1 MAFFLSEIQRYD
13 AYPPT
18 VASFIRIPVS
28 MYDGRGSSLH
38 RGSNYFSGHANG
50 VRMSKA
56 ATDGKWDTETL
67 TRSFPGTGIPGGDV
81 RDGDVIGT
89 HGDMGESW
97 LSAVK
102 EALPDGGGHLDLG
115 CGSGRMTF
123 ALANRWAPDGWSI
136 GADRDEETLD
146 RARARATIENLPG
159 ARFLALDVEK
169 EDYTA
174 ILSGRLPD
182 LVTAHLCM
190 GLEIVSRAASVLPP
204 GGMFACV
211 ALHRDL
217 WREIGRPSRFA
228 IAETELESMLE
239 RFDLIPQFLRAEVE
253 MLEIENP
260 RDFLESSLNADFVSR
275 WKKSGRWDALNR
287 YLEGG
292 GRRLIARAQLQCIA
306 RKVAP

>member
-1 MAFFLSEIQRYD
+1 MNR
-13 AYPPT
+13 
-18 VASFIRIPVS
+18 
-28 MYDGRGSSLH
+28 
-38 RGSNYFSGHANG
+38 
-50 VRMSKA
+50 A
-56 ATDGKWDTETL
+56 ATGGKWRTETL
-67 TRSFPGTGIPGGDV
+67 TRSFPDANVPG
-81 RDGDVIGT
+81 GDVIGT

-115 CGSGRMTF
+115 CGGGRMTF

-136 GADRDEETLD
+136 GADRDEEALD
-146 RARARATIENLPG
+146 RARARAIKENLSG

-174 ILSGRLPD
+174 ILSGGLPD

-190 GLEIVSRAASVLPP
+190 GLEIVRRAASVLPP

-211 ALHRDL
+211 ALHKDL

-228 IAETELESMLE
+228 LAETELESMLE
-239 RFDLIPQFLRAEVE
+239 RFDLIPQFRRTEKEV
-253 MLEIENP
+253 LEIKNP
-260 RDFLESSLNADFVSR
+260 QDFLESSLSADFVSR

-292 GRRLIARAQLQCIA
+292 GRELVARAQLQCIA
-306 RKVAP
+306 RKAAP